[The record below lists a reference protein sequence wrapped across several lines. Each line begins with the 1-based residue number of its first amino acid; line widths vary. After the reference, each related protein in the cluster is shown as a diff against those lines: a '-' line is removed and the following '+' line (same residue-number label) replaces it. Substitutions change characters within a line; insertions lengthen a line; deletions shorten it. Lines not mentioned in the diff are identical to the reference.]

1 MNGADVLKEMIMKA
15 LEKCTDIELLDF
27 IYKMIVS
34 ETQSQQNT
42 TAIV

>member
-1 MNGADVLKEMIMKA
+1 MNGVNVLKEMIMKA